1 MAVDRISARV
11 CVEWVTRELG
21 LRLLGFGRGQWNY
34 RYHLCP
40 GTCDERI
47 LMWDSEFPRNPQK
60 YLESVNIHSVQTT
73 ALPSLPGVQEP

>member
-1 MAVDRISARV
+1 M
-11 CVEWVTRELG
+11 EWVTRELG

-34 RYHLCP
+34 RYYLGP
-40 GTCDERI
+40 GTCDKSLLRR
-47 LMWDSEFPRNPQK
+47 DSEFLRNPQK

>member
-1 MAVDRISARV
+1 MEEASGIIGITSV
-11 CVEWVTRELG
+11 L
-21 LRLLGFGRGQWNY
+21 
-34 RYHLCP
+34 